1 MLSILIPIYNIS
13 CTDLVENLVSQCDQV
28 GISYEII
35 CMDDE
40 SLQSFKNSNQ
50 KISDISYVK
59 YIELDKNI
67 GRARIR
73 NLLAEKSQYQHLL
86 FIDADSRIIRDD
98 FVSKYMSNLKD
109 TDVIYGGTNY
119 SISGPEDKEYL
130 LHWKYA
136 SRYEALD
143 YSKRNE
149 KPYLAFMSNN
159 FLIKKD
165 ILINIKF
172 DESHTGYGYE
182 DTLFAEKLHNNS
194 IEIKHIDNPVEHTG
208 LSKTE
213 SFILK
218 TDEAMKNLA
227 MMYHNNSF
235 PETRMISFLKKMRS
249 TGFQSLLLFLFNI
262 IKHSILKNL
271 RSENPNLLFF
281 QFYKYGTFC
290 KMFKNLK
297 RN

>member
-13 CTDLVENLVSQCDQV
+13 CTDLVEDLVAQCDQF
-28 GISYEII
+28 GIIYEII

-73 NLLAEKSQYQHLL
+73 NRLAEKSQYQHLL
-86 FIDADSRIIRDD
+86 FIDADSRIIRND
-98 FVSKYMSNLKD
+98 FVSKYISNLKY

-119 SISGPEDKEYL
+119 SKSRPVDKLYL

-143 YSKRNE
+143 CSKRNE

-165 ILINIKF
+165 IFNNIKF

-182 DTLFAEKLHNNS
+182 DTLFAEKLHNHS
-194 IEIKHIDNPVEHTG
+194 ITIKHIDNPVEHTG

-235 PETRMISFLKKMRS
+235 PETRMISFYKKMRS
-249 TGFQSLLLFLFNI
+249 IGFQGLLLFLFYI
-262 IKHSILKNL
+262 VKHSILKNL

-281 QFYKYGTFC
+281 QFYKYGMFC
-290 KMFKNLK
+290 QMLKNVK

>member
-13 CTDLVENLVSQCDQV
+13 CTDLVEDLVAQCDQF
-28 GISYEII
+28 GIIYEII

-50 KISDISYVK
+50 KISDISNVK

-119 SISGPEDKEYL
+119 SISGTEDKEYL

-235 PETRMISFLKKMRS
+235 PETRMISFYKKMRS
-249 TGFQSLLLFLFNI
+249 IGFQGLLLFLFYI
-262 IKHSILKNL
+262 VKHSILKNL

-290 KMFKNLK
+290 QMIKNLK